1 MNGMKSKKI
10 YRTIV
15 HDLRDIDLTKIAV
28 PDVSGEFAGLEASH
42 GAMDARIVTPGI
54 GVQTPG
60 QTTHE

>member
-1 MNGMKSKKI
+1 MNGMKSKKT
-10 YRTIV
+10 YRTTV

-28 PDVSGEFAGLEASH
+28 PDVSSGLAGLEASH
-42 GAMDARIVTPGI
+42 GAVDARIVSLGI